1 MKNLFDIEGKVAL
14 VTGGS
19 RGIGLMIAEGLVEA
33 GVKVYVSS
41 RKKAVCDDV
50 AAKLSEKGV
59 CISMP
64 ADLSSIEGI
73 TGLVAQIMA
82 EEPKLDILVNNAGVT
97 WGATFEDF
105 PDKAW
110 ERVLNMNVRAPFN
123 LTQQLLPLLKESGSD
138 ADPARVINIGSIAGF
153 QAESIQAF
161 SYGPSKA
168 AIHQLTKMLA
178 GELARHKVTVNCIA
192 PGPFPS
198 QMTAFALENEGTRQI
213 MEKQVPLG
221 RIGEPDDIAGL
232 VIYLTSRAGAFMTGN
247 VIPLDGG
254 ILVKAYP

>member
-1 MKNLFDIEGKVAL
+1 MKNLFDVKGKTAL

-19 RGIGLMIAEGLVEA
+19 RGIGLMIAEGLVDA
-33 GVKVYVSS
+33 GVKVYISS
-41 RKKAVCDDV
+41 RKKEVCDEV
-50 AAKLSEKGV
+50 AARLSEKGS

-64 ADLSSIEGI
+64 ADLSSVEGI
-73 TGLVAQIMA
+73 AGLVEQIKA
-82 EEPKLDILVNNAGVT
+82 KESGLDILVNNAGVT

-123 LTQQLLPLLKESGSD
+123 LTQQLLPLLKESGND
-138 ADPARVINIGSIAGF
+138 EDPARVINIGSIAGF

-178 GELARHKVTVNCIA
+178 GELAKHKITVNCIA

-221 RIGEPDDIAGL
+221 RIGEPEDIAGL

>member
-1 MKNLFDIEGKVAL
+1 MKNLFDIKGKIAL

-19 RGIGLMIAEGLVEA
+19 RGIGLMIAEGLVDA
-33 GVKVYVSS
+33 GVKVYISS
-41 RKKAVCDDV
+41 RKKAVCDEV
-50 AAKLSEKGV
+50 AARLSEKGS

-64 ADLSSIEGI
+64 ADLSSIDGI
-73 TGLVAQIMA
+73 TGLVEQIKA
-82 EEPKLDILVNNAGVT
+82 KESRLDILVNNAGVT

-123 LTQQLLPLLKESGSD
+123 LTQQLLPLLKESGSNE
-138 ADPARVINIGSIAGF
+138 DPARVINIGSIAGF

-168 AIHQLTKMLA
+168 AVHQLTKMLA
-178 GELARHKVTVNCIA
+178 GELARHKITVNCIA

-221 RIGEPDDIAGL
+221 RIGEPEDVAGL

-247 VIPLDGG
+247 IIPLDGG

>member
-1 MKNLFDIEGKVAL
+1 MKNLFDIEGKTAL

-19 RGIGLMIAEGLVEA
+19 RGIGLMIAEGLVDA
-33 GVKVYVSS
+33 GAKVYISS
-41 RKKAVCDDV
+41 RKKDVCDEV
-50 AAKLSEKGV
+50 AQKLSEKGA
-59 CISMP
+59 CISIP
-64 ADLSSIEGI
+64 ADLSTLDGI
-73 TGLVAQIMA
+73 KGLV
-82 EEPKLDILVNNAGVT
+82 EELKNRESKLDILVNNAGVT

-110 ERVLNMNVRAPFN
+110 ERVMNMNVRAPFN

-138 ADPARVINIGSIAGF
+138 EDPARVINIGSIAGF

-168 AIHQLTKMLA
+168 AIHHLTRMLA
-178 GELARHKVTVNCIA
+178 GELARYKITVNCIA

-198 QMTAFALENEGTRQI
+198 QMTAFALGNEGTRKI

-221 RIGEPDDIAGL
+221 RIGQPEDVAGL
-232 VIYLTSRAGAFMTGN
+232 VIYLASRGGAFMTGN

>member
-178 GELARHKVTVNCIA
+178 GDLARHKVTVNCIA

>member
-33 GVKVYVSS
+33 GAKVYVSS

-73 TGLVAQIMA
+73 TGLVAQIKA

-232 VIYLTSRAGAFMTGN
+232 VIYLASRAGAFMTGN

>member
-1 MKNLFDIEGKVAL
+1 MNNLFDVEGKIAL

-33 GVKVYVSS
+33 GAKVYISS
-41 RKKAVCDDV
+41 RKKEVCDRE
-50 AAKLSEKGV
+50 ATRLSDKGV
-59 CISMP
+59 CISLP
-64 ADLSSIEGI
+64 ADLSSQDGVIE
-73 TGLVAQIMA
+73 LA
-82 EEPKLDILVNNAGVT
+82 EAIKNQESKLDILVNNAGAT

-110 ERVLNMNVRAPFN
+110 DRVLNLNLRAPFN
-123 LTQQLLPLLKESGSD
+123 LTQQLFPLLKESGTD
-138 ADPARVINIGSIAGF
+138 EDPARVINIGSIAGF

-168 AIHQLTKMLA
+168 AIHQMTRMLA
-178 GELARHKVTVNCIA
+178 GELARHNITVNCIA

-198 QMTAFALENEGTRQI
+198 QMTAFALNNESARQI

-221 RIGEPDDIAGL
+221 RIGQPEDVAGL
-232 VIYLTSRAGAFMTGN
+232 AIYLSSRAGAFMTGN